1 MDLIGYLHRVETET
15 EDGSDMADYPTFPN
29 DKRLCQKTATPAG
42 NVASTN
48 CVAVR
53 GIAFE
58 LLDRDEDGFAF

>member
-1 MDLIGYLHRVETET
+1 MDLIGYLHKVETET
-15 EDGSDMADYPTFPN
+15 EVGSDMADYPTFPD

-53 GIAFE
+53 HRRPPVRA
-58 LLDRDEDGFAF
+58 